1 MLWELTTLRP
11 LNGLAETSIV
21 VGVLSGLPLI
31 ASGQSSI
38 GLIRTRSSR
47 FAAATMKFRVT
58 SVLMRPVTRMRTPG
72 TAARDRLPLIG
83 SETAHTPVGCAGK
96 PLLAQQ
102 SVGCRDDSAQCRP
115 AQGGPWFAVRYPEGS
130 IEQQRLVAMLRSV
143 DPEPDPACLRVSHQA
158 PRVGLRRTTV
168 VLVEICRETGCPE
181 ELGKLTYFRVQR

>member
-38 GLIRTRSSR
+38 GFNSHTFVQ
-47 FAAATMKFRVT
+47 FAAATMKFRAT

-102 SVGCRDDSAQCRP
+102 SVGCRDDSAQCRL
-115 AQGGPWFAVRYPEGS
+115 AQGGPWFAVQYPE
-130 IEQQRLVAMLRSV
+130 ARSSNSV
-143 DPEPDPACLRVSHQA
+143 WSRCCDPLTLNLTRHASECHTRPPVWVFD
-158 PRVGLRRTTV
+158 GRRSFWWKSAAK
-168 VLVEICRETGCPE
+168 RADQ
-181 ELGKLTYFRVQR
+181 KS